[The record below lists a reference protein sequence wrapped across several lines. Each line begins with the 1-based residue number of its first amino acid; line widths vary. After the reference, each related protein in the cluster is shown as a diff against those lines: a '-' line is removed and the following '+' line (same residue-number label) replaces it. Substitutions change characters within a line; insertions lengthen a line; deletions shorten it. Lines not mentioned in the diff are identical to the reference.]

1 MPEATFVCP
10 QCKTPMSVPEGADH
24 ITGACPS
31 CTSGFEAFFF
41 SALYRPREA
50 GAAAATLVDHTE
62 ASCYYH
68 PQKQAVQVCDGCG
81 RLVCALCSIDLGS
94 EHLCPNCLSAGKRK
108 GKITSLENV
117 RTCYDRIALSLAI
130 LGIVFYFVS
139 IILAPIVLYI
149 SIRHWNSP
157 GSLLGVSRRRF
168 IIAIA
173 LASLELLAWLIL
185 VLTLILNPGSHHHH

>member
-1 MPEATFVCP
+1 MPEATFACP

-24 ITGACPS
+24 INGACPS
-31 CTSGFEAFFF
+31 CASGFEAFFF
-41 SALYRPREA
+41 PALYRPREA

-139 IILAPIVLYI
+139 IILAPIALYI

-185 VLTLILNPGSHHHH
+185 LLTLILNPGSHHSH